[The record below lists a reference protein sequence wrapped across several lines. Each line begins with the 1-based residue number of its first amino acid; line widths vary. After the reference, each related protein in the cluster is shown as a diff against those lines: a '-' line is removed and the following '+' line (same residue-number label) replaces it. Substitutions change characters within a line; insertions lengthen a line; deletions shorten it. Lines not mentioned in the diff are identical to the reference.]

1 MRFPDEAL
9 DYGIDQLSTCFDG
22 VTSPDVVKAVHLCCG
37 YPTYLVGM
45 IDLFYKSL
53 VIMRGQKNP
62 KSKKTTAITV

>member
-22 VTSPDVVKAVHLCCG
+22 VTSPDVVKAVHLCC
-37 YPTYLVGM
+37 VGM

-53 VIMRGQKNP
+53 VFM
-62 KSKKTTAITV
+62 

>member
-9 DYGIDQLSTCFDG
+9 DYGIDQLSTCYDG

-53 VIMRGQKNP
+53 VFM
-62 KSKKTTAITV
+62 